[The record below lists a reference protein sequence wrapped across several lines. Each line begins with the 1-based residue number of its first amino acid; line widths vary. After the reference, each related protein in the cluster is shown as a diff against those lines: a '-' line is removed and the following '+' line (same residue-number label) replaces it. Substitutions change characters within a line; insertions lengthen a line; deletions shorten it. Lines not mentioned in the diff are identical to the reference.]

1 MITVHHL
8 NFSRSSRV
16 LWLLEELGLTYNIVR
31 YERNEKLRAPPAL
44 KQVHP
49 LGKAPVIEDGSLV
62 LAESAVILEYIN
74 ERHGGGRFAPP
85 SGSDARPLHDE
96 WLHYVESSAGLPI
109 MVTLIGTMT
118 GGLPEGFAGFA
129 KPALANTL
137 DYIAAGV
144 QSGANL
150 MGEQFTIAD
159 IQLSYMLEIA
169 NRGGML
175 GGYQPLIDYLNR
187 LRARPGFI
195 KAVEVGGPMVP
206 PG

>member
-1 MITVHHL
+1 MITIHHL

-16 LWLLEELGLTYNIVR
+16 LWLLEELGLTYNLVR
-31 YERNEKLRAPPAL
+31 YQRDERLRAPPAL

-74 ERHGGGRFAPP
+74 KRHGAGRFAPP

-96 WLHYVESSAGLPI
+96 WLHYVESSAALPV
-109 MVTLIGTMT
+109 MVTVIGAMT
-118 GGLPEGFAGFA
+118 GGLSEGLAGFS

-137 DYIAAGV
+137 DYITRGV

-169 NRGGML
+169 NRWGML
-175 GGYQPLIDYLNR
+175 GGYQPLSGYLDR

-206 PG
+206 PS